1 VGVLSKL
8 DYMPRLDGL
17 RALAVGGVL
26 ADHFVHSPWVHAWRT
41 GDAGV
46 RLFFVLSGFLIT
58 SILMIE
64 RERSQSV
71 GHAAFRFY
79 GRRLLRLSPALWL
92 AIAAAAA
99 LGLANMRHDWWKH
112 GLYLTN
118 FMVAKHHNWLGPA
131 HFWTLSV
138 EEQFYLGWFF
148 VVVVAPRRWL
158 LPAILACIAIGPIYR
173 AVLAHPGDPDWPI
186 TLLPGQVD
194 TLALG
199 ALLAWAQRNPESGAA
214 VMRLFGSRAALLALL
229 AATVLLSAPLG
240 WDYRVFRALP
250 VLGVGLTAACIIAQA
265 ARPFA
270 PGNGG
275 PLDWPVLRHIGRIS
289 YGLYVY
295 HWFVP
300 EAFDR
305 FRPGLV
311 DPHGAGPKLAAAAF
325 FTLIALVVAEASW
338 WLVEKPILGLK
349 DRLDG
354 RSRPA
359 TVAPPPAA
367 EGQLPAAAADS
378 TPG

>member
-1 VGVLSKL
+1 LSKIG
-8 DYMPRLDGL
+8 YMPRLDGL

-26 ADHFVHSPWVHAWRT
+26 LDHFVHAPAIHVLRT

-58 SILMIE
+58 SILLQE
-64 RERSQSV
+64 RDREPRL
-71 GHAAFRFY
+71 GEAAVRFY

-99 LGLANMRHDWWKH
+99 LGIANMRDDWWKH

-138 EEQFYLGWFF
+138 EEQFYLVWFF
-148 VVVVAPRRWL
+148 VVMVAPRRWL
-158 LPAILACIAIGPIYR
+158 VPAILACLVIGPVYR
-173 AVLAHPGDPDWPI
+173 AINADPSNPDWPI

-199 ALLAWAQRNPESGAA
+199 ALLAWARREPEGA
-214 VMRLFGSRAALLALL
+214 VITRLADSRAVLLGCL
-229 AATVLLSAPLG
+229 AVTVVLSAPLG
-240 WDYRVFRALP
+240 WNYRVFRALP
-250 VLGVGLTAACIIAQA
+250 VLCVGLTSVCIIAWA

-270 PGNGG
+270 PGRGG
-275 PLDWPVLRHIGRIS
+275 PLDWPVLRHVGRIS

-300 EAFDR
+300 EVFER
-305 FRPGLV
+305 FRPDFV
-311 DPHGAGPKLAAAAF
+311 NPHGAAPKLAAAALF
-325 FTLIALVVAEASW
+325 SLVSLTAAEISW
-338 WLVEKPILGLK
+338 QLVEKPILRLK

-354 RSRPA
+354 RPRTPA
-359 TVAPPPAA
+359 GAMPPVVSSD
-367 EGQLPAAAADS
+367 GQLPAAAADS

>member
-1 VGVLSKL
+1 MLKFG
-8 DYMPRLDGL
+8 YMPRLDGL

-26 ADHFVHSPWVHAWRT
+26 LDHFVHSPHVHMWRT

-58 SILMIE
+58 SILMQE
-64 RERSQSV
+64 RDRAPSLGE
-71 GHAAFRFY
+71 AAIRFY

-92 AIAAAAA
+92 AIGAAAA
-99 LGLANMRHDWWKH
+99 LGIAGMRHDWWKH

-118 FMVAKHHNWLGPA
+118 FMVARHHNWLGPA

-148 VVVVAPRRWL
+148 VVVVAPRTWL
-158 LPAILACIAIGPIYR
+158 APAIAACIAIGPVYR
-173 AVLAHPGDPDWPI
+173 ALMAQPSDPDWPI
-186 TLLPGQVD
+186 ALLPGQVD

-199 ALLAWAQRNPESGAA
+199 ALLAWAQRSPEGAGIS
-214 VMRLFGSRAALLALL
+214 RLFTNRTVLLVSL

-240 WDYRVFRALP
+240 WNYRAFRALP
-250 VLGVGLTAACIIAQA
+250 VLGVGFTSACIIAQA

-270 PGNGG
+270 PGRGG
-275 PLDWPVLRHIGRIS
+275 PLDWPALRHLGRIS

-295 HWFVP
+295 HWFAP
-300 EAFDR
+300 PAFDR
-305 FRPGLV
+305 FWPGFSAA
-311 DPHGAGPKLAAAAF
+311 HGAGPKLGVAAL
-325 FTLIALVVAEASW
+325 FTAVTVMAAEASW
-338 WLVEKPILGLK
+338 WLVEKPVLGLK

-354 RSRPA
+354 LLRRRG
-359 TVAPPPAA
+359 APPQTAA
-367 EGQLPAAAADS
+367 DDQLPAAADS

>member
-1 VGVLSKL
+1 MSKL
-8 DYMPRLDGL
+8 GYMPRLDGL

-26 ADHFVHSPWVHAWRT
+26 VDHFIHSPYVHAWRT

-58 SILMIE
+58 SILLIE
-64 RERSQSV
+64 RDRSEGV
-71 GHAAFRFY
+71 GRAAVRFY

-99 LGLANMRHDWWKH
+99 LGVANMRHDWWKH

-118 FMVAKHHNWLGPA
+118 VMVARHHDWQGPA

-138 EEQFYLGWFF
+138 EEQFYVGWFF

-158 LPAILACIAIGPIYR
+158 VPAILACIVAGPVYR
-173 AVLAHPGDPDWPI
+173 AINAHVGDPDWPI
-186 TLLPGQVD
+186 ALLPGQVD

-199 ALLAWAQRNPESGAA
+199 ALLAWARRAPAGTA
-214 VMRLFGSRAALLALL
+214 VVRLFASPALLLVCFL
-229 AATVLLSAPLG
+229 ATVVLSAPLG

-250 VLGVGLTAACIIAQA
+250 VLAVGVTSACVICQA

-270 PGNGG
+270 PGRGG
-275 PLDWPVLRHIGRIS
+275 PLAWPALRHIGRIS

-300 EAFDR
+300 PAFDR
-305 FRPGLV
+305 FLPGFADV
-311 DPHGAGPKLAAAAF
+311 HGAAPKLAVAAL

-338 WLVEKPILGLK
+338 WFVEKPILGLK
-349 DRLDG
+349 DRLD
-354 RSRPA
+354 RRVRTPA
-359 TVAPPPAA
+359 QAG
-367 EGQLPAAAADS
+367 EDQLPVAAADS
-378 TPG
+378 VSG

>member
-1 VGVLSKL
+1 MASKL
-8 DYMPRLDGL
+8 GYMPRLDGM

-26 ADHFVHSPWVHAWRT
+26 IDHFVHSPYVHAWRT

-58 SILMIE
+58 SILLIE
-64 RERSQSV
+64 RERSERV
-71 GHAAFRFY
+71 GQAAVRFY

-99 LGLANMRHDWWKH
+99 LGIANMRHDWWKH

-118 FMVAKHHNWLGPA
+118 VMVARNHDWLGPA

-158 LPAILACIAIGPIYR
+158 VPAILACIVIGPLYR
-173 AVLAHPGDPDWPI
+173 AINAHPGDPDWPI
-186 TLLPGQVD
+186 ALLPGQVD

-199 ALLAWAQRNPESGAA
+199 ALLALARRASEGAA
-214 VMRLFGSRAALLALL
+214 VVRLFGSRAVLLLCLLA
-229 AATVLLSAPLG
+229 TGILSAPLG
-240 WDYRVFRALP
+240 WNDRVFRALP
-250 VLGVGLTAACIIAQA
+250 VLAVGLTSACVICQA

-270 PGNGG
+270 PGRGG
-275 PLDWPVLRHIGRIS
+275 PLDWPAVRHIGRIS

-300 EAFDR
+300 PAFDR
-305 FRPGLV
+305 FWPGFTDL
-311 DPHGAGPKLAAAAF
+311 HGAAPKLTTAAL
-325 FTLIALVVAEASW
+325 FTLVTLAVAEASW

-349 DRLDG
+349 GRLDG
-354 RSRPA
+354 RTRTPA
-359 TVAPPPAA
+359 PAG
-367 EGQLPAAAADS
+367 EDQLPAAADS
-378 TPG
+378 VSG